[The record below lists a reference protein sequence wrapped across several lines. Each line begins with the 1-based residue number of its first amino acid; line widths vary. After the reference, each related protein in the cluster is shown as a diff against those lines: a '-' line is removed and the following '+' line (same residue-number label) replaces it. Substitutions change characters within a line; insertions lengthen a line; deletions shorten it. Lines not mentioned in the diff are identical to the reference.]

1 MILGIDQGIG
11 GCVLD
16 MEKKMG
22 WVPRLETAENT
33 EFLKSVKFFWT
44 FLETQNGLKTVFFKV
59 PRSQDQ
65 LQPLCHS
72 RFVRKRIFNEL
83 WGPPEA

>member
-33 EFLKSVKFFWT
+33 EFLKSVQFLVDFFERPKWP
-44 FLETQNGLKTVFFKV
+44 ENHVFQSPQV
-59 PRSQDQ
+59 P
-65 LQPLCHS
+65 
-72 RFVRKRIFNEL
+72 
-83 WGPPEA
+83 GPVPTSLP

>member
-22 WVPRLETAENT
+22 WVPRLETAENN

-44 FLETQNGLKTVFFKV
+44 FFEAKNGSKIMKMSI
-59 PRSQDQ
+59 PRPRD
-65 LQPLCHS
+65 
-72 RFVRKRIFNEL
+72 
-83 WGPPEA
+83 

>member
-22 WVPRLETAENT
+22 WVPRLETAENN
-33 EFLKSVKFFWT
+33 EFLKSVKFFST
-44 FLETQNGLKTVFFKV
+44 FLGTQNGLKTVFFKV
-59 PRSQDQ
+59 PRSQD
-65 LQPLCHS
+65 
-72 RFVRKRIFNEL
+72 
-83 WGPPEA
+83 

>member
-33 EFLKSVKFFWT
+33 EFSKSVNFFDFFGHPKWS
-44 FLETQNGLKTVFFKV
+44 ENHVFQTPQV
-59 PRSQDQ
+59 P
-65 LQPLCHS
+65 
-72 RFVRKRIFNEL
+72 
-83 WGPPEA
+83 GPVPTSLL

>member
-22 WVPRLETAENT
+22 WVPRLETAENN
-33 EFLKSVKFFWT
+33 KFF
-44 FLETQNGLKTVFFKV
+44 GLFWYPKM
-59 PRSQDQ
+59 
-65 LQPLCHS
+65 
-72 RFVRKRIFNEL
+72 
-83 WGPPEA
+83 G

>member
-1 MILGIDQGIG
+1 MILEIDQGIG

-33 EFLKSVKFFWT
+33 EFLKSVKFVWT
-44 FLETQNGLKTVFFKV
+44 FLA
-59 PRSQDQ
+59 
-65 LQPLCHS
+65 
-72 RFVRKRIFNEL
+72 
-83 WGPPEA
+83 PEMA

>member
-44 FLETQNGLKTVFFKV
+44 FLGTQNGPKTKFFKV
-59 PRSQDQ
+59 PRARDQ
-65 LQPLCHS
+65 FQPLCHS
-72 RFVRKRIFNEL
+72 RFV
-83 WGPPEA
+83 